1 MGDLGATLIKELNC
15 ETAFAI
21 GGIGISESVV
31 VTWIMMAVVLVVSL
45 IVTHGLKVEHPGR
58 GQLLLENAV
67 TWLQGIGEGILGEE
81 GKGYAPYLT
90 SVLMYLGVA
99 NLLGILGFKPP
110 TKDLNVTAAQALMAA
125 ESRCTDLYVLAR
137 PDPAQTGPGQEL
149 RSVPVMR

>member
-15 ETAFAI
+15 ETAFTI

-90 SVLMYLGVA
+90 SGFPFYL
-99 NLLGILGFKPP
+99 FF
-110 TKDLNVTAAQALMAA
+110 
-125 ESRCTDLYVLAR
+125 
-137 PDPAQTGPGQEL
+137 
-149 RSVPVMR
+149 SVPSRLLLLKHSDQFFL

>member
-15 ETAFAI
+15 ETAFTI

-67 TWLQGIGEGILGEE
+67 TWLQGIGEGTWAWRTCLVYWG
-81 GKGYAPYLT
+81 
-90 SVLMYLGVA
+90 S
-99 NLLGILGFKPP
+99 
-110 TKDLNVTAAQALMAA
+110 
-125 ESRCTDLYVLAR
+125 SRQPR
-137 PDPAQTGPGQEL
+137 I
-149 RSVPVMR
+149 

>member
-15 ETAFAI
+15 ETAFTI

-67 TWLQGIGEGILGEE
+67 TWLQGIGEGILDIRADVPGRGEPAW
-81 GKGYAPYLT
+81 YT
-90 SVLMYLGVA
+90 GVQAA
-99 NLLGILGFKPP
+99 NQGF
-110 TKDLNVTAAQALMAA
+110 
-125 ESRCTDLYVLAR
+125 ERHGS
-137 PDPAQTGPGQEL
+137 TGADEYCAD
-149 RSVPVMR
+149 

>member
-15 ETAFAI
+15 ETAFTI

-81 GKGYAPYLT
+81 GKGYHHDHKGHNCA
-90 SVLMYLGVA
+90 S
-99 NLLGILGFKPP
+99 
-110 TKDLNVTAAQALMAA
+110 
-125 ESRCTDLYVLAR
+125 
-137 PDPAQTGPGQEL
+137 
-149 RSVPVMR
+149 

>member
-1 MGDLGATLIKELNC
+1 MAASGNERKIAGAAAENNPERGSDSMGDLGATLIKELNC
-15 ETAFAI
+15 ETAFTI

-81 GKGYAPYLT
+81 GKA
-90 SVLMYLGVA
+90 
-99 NLLGILGFKPP
+99 
-110 TKDLNVTAAQALMAA
+110 
-125 ESRCTDLYVLAR
+125 
-137 PDPAQTGPGQEL
+137 
-149 RSVPVMR
+149 MRRI

>member
-15 ETAFAI
+15 ETAFTI

-90 SVLMYLGVA
+90 SVLMYPAWYTGIQAA
-99 NLLGILGFKPP
+99 NQGF
-110 TKDLNVTAAQALMAA
+110 
-125 ESRCTDLYVLAR
+125 ERHGS
-137 PDPAQTGPGQEL
+137 TGADEYCAD
-149 RSVPVMR
+149 